1 VTFDPALEPMV
12 APGPADV
19 QAWADRLAGCRDGAD
34 LPRHPAAG
42 TITQR
47 DGMDV
52 QLLHNGVAFPAGT
65 CLGPWMTPVIERTG
79 GVADPQRD
87 AAYAE
92 VLRRLSGADRPS
104 LVELGS
110 QTGVLSA
117 WFAEAFPAASVTC
130 LEPDPRYAEVVRA
143 TWRLNGVVGRLL
155 HGVLGPEEQPW
166 HAGTPQTDA
175 FVHPSRRMGQVL
187 VHRYSFQ
194 ELLQG
199 STLEAVDLL
208 AVDVRGDE
216 PAVMATLADP
226 LAARRVRWVMV
237 STTHHTIAGRF
248 GMTDD
253 VAAALE
259 SAGATV
265 VLHRTPEECLGPAG
279 IVVATFEPSD
289 AARAPIAVSRVRARD
304 SFHGD
309 PAVAAE
315 ALRRSLSEQEQAA
328 DALRA
333 DVAVLRR
340 RVDELDAELARSH
353 GERDLLVTQLAHARH
368 QRDEAAK
375 GISAVVS
382 RRSAQALRTL
392 RSRTTRQ

>member
-1 VTFDPALEPMV
+1 VTFDPSLEPMV
-12 APGPADV
+12 APHPADLE
-19 QAWADRLAGCRDGAD
+19 AWADRLVGCRDGVD

-42 TITQR
+42 TIAER
-47 DGMDV
+47 DGMGV
-52 QLLHNGVAFPAGT
+52 QLLHNGLEIPAGT
-65 CLGPWMTPVIERTG
+65 CLGPWMTPVIERAG
-79 GVADPQRD
+79 GVVDPQRD

-92 VLRRLSGADRPS
+92 VLRRLGGDDLPS

-110 QTGVLSA
+110 PTGILSA
-117 WFAEAFPAASVTC
+117 WFARKSPAASVTC

-155 HGVLGPEEQPW
+155 PGVLGPEEQPW
-166 HAGTPQTDA
+166 RPITPETDD

-194 ELLQG
+194 ELLDG
-199 STLEAVDLL
+199 SGLAAVDLL
-208 AVDVRGDE
+208 VVDVRGDE
-216 PAVMATLADP
+216 PGVMAALQDP
-226 LAARRVRWVMV
+226 LAAGRIRWVMV
-237 STTHHTIAGRF
+237 STTHHARAGRF
-248 GMTDD
+248 GTTDD

-279 IVVATFEPSD
+279 IVVATFDPSD
-289 AARAPIAVSRVRARD
+289 VARAPIAVSRVRARD

-309 PAVAAE
+309 LATAAE
-315 ALRRSLSEQEQAA
+315 ALRRRLAEQEQAA
-328 DALRA
+328 EALRA
-333 DVAVLRR
+333 DLAALRR

-375 GISAVVS
+375 GLSAVVG
-382 RRSAQALRTL
+382 RRSTEALRTL
-392 RSRTTRQ
+392 RSRMTRQ